1 MAKWAFF
8 TVLLYVLLVVLLFG
22 PVVVWAS
29 FRDDL
34 GFLEASEEFFDALAA
49 WQFWLV
55 VGVILL
61 IEAALLFI
69 PVRAATEALQPKRH
83 IWIPATA
90 AGAAL
95 SVLVIGFIWSITM
108 AIWGDDILDDWF
120 AWSSLG
126 FAMVNWGFW
135 TVVFWRFS
143 RSLDATGYMDR
154 LTRWL
159 IRGSIL
165 ELLVA
170 VPSHIVVRNRD
181 ECCAPGFS
189 FFGIVAGLA
198 VMAAAFGPGLFF
210 LFYSRFQQMKPR
222 SRRDIQL

>member
-8 TVLLYVLLVVLLFG
+8 TVLLYVLLAAVLFG
-22 PVVVWAS
+22 PVVLWAS
-29 FRDDL
+29 FRDDP
-34 GFLEASEEFFDALAA
+34 GFIEAFEEFFEALRL

-55 VGVILL
+55 MGVVLL

-69 PVRAATEALQPKRH
+69 PVRVATEALQPKRH

-90 AGAAL
+90 AGAAFA
-95 SVLVIGFIWSITM
+95 VLVIGFVWSITM
-108 AIWGDDILDDWF
+108 AIWGDDILVDPFLF
-120 AWSSLG
+120 ASGGL
-126 FAMVNWGFW
+126 ALVNWVFW
-135 TVVFWRFS
+135 TIVFRRFS
-143 RSLDATGYMDR
+143 KTSDARGYINR

-170 VPSHIVVRNRD
+170 VPSHIIVRHRD

-189 FFGIVAGLA
+189 FFGIAGGLA
-198 VMAAAFGPGLFF
+198 VMGVAFGPGLFF
-210 LFYSRFQQMKPR
+210 LFYKRFEQMKPR
-222 SRRDIQL
+222 SKRAPI